1 MWYYYIVVFIE
12 SAAFTRRLRVLVGNE
27 ETTVLRGIQNELI
40 GSPARGDM
48 VPGLAASA
56 KGGLETQVA
65 GKENAEVIATST
77 CILSIGN
84 ISEAQNEQKNK
95 SI

>member
-1 MWYYYIVVFIE
+1 MN
-12 SAAFTRRLRVLVGNE
+12 SQDHRREAIWCRV
-27 ETTVLRGIQNELI
+27 
-40 GSPARGDM
+40 
-48 VPGLAASA
+48 LAASA